1 MEAITITINFYCDHP
16 KKVFSGP
23 RSLVE
28 MEFFNYVEDNKELW
42 DDAYIK
48 VRYNGLAAISNNKLP
63 LYALNECYKTLFL
76 YGPPEEK
83 GRPDP
88 DDLEV
93 SEDIIINEDD
103 DTSEEIMFEPIDEEE
118 IPNDRIINGEIILN
132 DKWEGNEDE

>member
-1 MEAITITINFYCDHP
+1 MEPITITINFYCDHP
-16 KKVFSGP
+16 QKTISGP

-42 DDAYIK
+42 EDAYIK
-48 VRYNGLAAISNNKLP
+48 VKYNGLAAISHNKLP

-83 GRPDP
+83 ERPDI

-93 SEDIIINEDD
+93 SEDPIINEEDN
-103 DTSEEIMFEPIDEEE
+103 TSEEITHESIDEED
-118 IPNDRIINGEIILN
+118 IPNDRRVNGEIILN
-132 DKWEGNEDE
+132 DKWEGNEDD